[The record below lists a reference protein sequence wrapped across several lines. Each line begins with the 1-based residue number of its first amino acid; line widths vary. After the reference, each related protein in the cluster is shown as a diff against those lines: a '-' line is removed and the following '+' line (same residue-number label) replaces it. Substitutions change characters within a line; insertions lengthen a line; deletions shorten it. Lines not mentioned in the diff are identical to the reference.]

1 MAGAFQATA
10 IVCVN
15 DLIVIGVLKELHEQG
30 IQVPKDMSVTG
41 FDNIAYSEYIRPAL
55 TTVDIPRAEIGHL
68 AFQAMIGPRSSK
80 IAAGREIVVDPELV
94 VRESTGP
101 RKDA

>member
-1 MAGAFQATA
+1 
-10 IVCVN
+10 
-15 DLIVIGVLKELHEQG
+15 
-30 IQVPKDMSVTG
+30 
-41 FDNIAYSEYIRPAL
+41 
-55 TTVDIPRAEIGHL
+55 
-68 AFQAMIGPRSSK
+68 MIGPRSSK